1 MAWGGGQQQN
11 RGGGNGGQHGGA
23 GGQSK
28 PNTGALFENNRK
40 EQDSHPDQNGS
51 CEFECP
57 HCGGTWASWISGW
70 FKESKKDGKQFLSL
84 SFRPKDQQ
92 GQGGGNRG
100 GGGGQQR
107 SQGGGQQNGGSNG
120 GGGGWNNQRNG
131 QQRQGGFQG
140 SSRAGPNVS
149 GNWRENPPRN
159 GGGDIDD
166 HIPF

>member
-11 RGGGNGGQHGGA
+11 RGGGNGG

-57 HCGGTWASWISGW
+57 HCGGTWSSWISGW
-70 FKESKKDGKQFLSL
+70 FKESKKDGKPFLSL

-92 GQGGGNRG
+92 NGGGRGNGG

-107 SQGGGQQNGGSNG
+107 SNQGGGQQG
-120 GGGGWNNQRNG
+120 GGGGWGNQRNG
-131 QQRQGGFQG
+131 QSRQGGFQG
-140 SSRAGPNVS
+140 SSRAGPNVG
-149 GNWRENPPRN
+149 GNWRDNPPRN
-159 GGGDIDD
+159 KDGDIDD